1 MTKNR
6 LAAGI
11 AALMLTAA
19 MLAPTIASAHE
30 AVSPWNNVSTSPF
43 LAVHVSPGLGAWVS
57 VGYDPNGFWINTTT
71 AVSSTSATYWIRT
84 YDKCTSGLSAATTG
98 LVKVTGP
105 NFWVRGS
112 AYCTSSGISQGR
124 AGVSSTSSGF

>member
-43 LAVHVSPGLGAWVS
+43 LAVHVSPNLGAWVS

-84 YDKCTSGLSAATTG
+84 YDKCTAAFLPPPPGWSRSLARTSGYG
-98 LVKVTGP
+98 
-105 NFWVRGS
+105 VRPI
-112 AYCTSSGISQGR
+112 ARR
-124 AGVSSTSSGF
+124 AGFAGPRRS